1 MPKVVV
7 MLQTKAKR
15 RKGEINTTKNDV
27 RWLILGAPP
36 STIYK
41 TETNVTFSLLIS
53 AKPFQN
59 LPYLPGTKM
68 HRTELTELR
77 NDGQLKTLNASWYR
91 QPYLNIKS
99 ILTGGT

>member
-1 MPKVVV
+1 MPEVVV
-7 MLQTKAKR
+7 MLQTKATK
-15 RKGEINTTKNDV
+15 RKGEKNTTTNDV
-27 RWLILGAPP
+27 KWLILGAPP
-36 STIYK
+36 SAIHK

-53 AKPFQN
+53 AKRFQN
-59 LPYLPGTKM
+59 LPYLTGTKR

-77 NDGQLKTLNASWYR
+77 NDCQLKTLNAGWYR